1 MTFPERNAPVKKSTE
16 GSGGLVVAA
25 QYQKRRSRSFKC
37 SYLFPVLA
45 GEMVF
50 KVSLRLVFGKDDGN
64 TARQPVAQID
74 RTARFQRTAR
84 RQGPFPQ
91 IIYRLSIERFRCIKA
106 AIYCRVSTKAG
117 QSVEMQLRDLRQLAE
132 QRGFEIVGEYC
143 DEGVSGSCD
152 SRPQLDRMLSDSQ
165 RGKFQAILIWR
176 LDRLDRLDRLGR
188 SLQHLVRL
196 FENFRAWN
204 VALISFGEGLDFS
217 TSMGK
222 LFYQLSG
229 AFAEFE
235 RDCIRE
241 RVKAGMRNARAKGR
255 HIGRP
260 RVIVDAARI
269 GQLSALG
276 TPWAKIG

>member
-1 MTFPERNAPVKKSTE
+1 M
-16 GSGGLVVAA
+16 
-25 QYQKRRSRSFKC
+25 
-37 SYLFPVLA
+37 
-45 GEMVF
+45 
-50 KVSLRLVFGKDDGN
+50 
-64 TARQPVAQID
+64 
-74 RTARFQRTAR
+74 
-84 RQGPFPQ
+84 
-91 IIYRLSIERFRCIKA
+91 KA
-106 AIYCRVSTKAG
+106 AIYCRVSTTAG
-117 QSVEMQLRDLRQLAE
+117 QSVDMQLLDLRQLAQ
-132 QRGFEIVGEYC
+132 QRGFEIVAEFC

-152 SRPQLDRMLSDSQ
+152 SRPRLDQMLSDAQ
-165 RGKFQAILIWR
+165 RGKFQAVLIW
-176 LDRLDRLDRLGR
+176 RLDRLGR

-196 FENFRAWN
+196 FVSFRAWN

-255 HIGRP
+255 RIGRP
-260 RVIVDAARI
+260 RAVVDAARI

-276 TPWAKIG
+276 TPWAKIGRTVGVSARTAKRIALRRAGSV

>member
-1 MTFPERNAPVKKSTE
+1 M
-16 GSGGLVVAA
+16 
-25 QYQKRRSRSFKC
+25 
-37 SYLFPVLA
+37 
-45 GEMVF
+45 
-50 KVSLRLVFGKDDGN
+50 
-64 TARQPVAQID
+64 
-74 RTARFQRTAR
+74 
-84 RQGPFPQ
+84 
-91 IIYRLSIERFRCIKA
+91 KA
-106 AIYCRVSTKAG
+106 AIYCRVSTTTG
-117 QSVEMQLRDLRQLAE
+117 QSVEMQLRDLRQLAQ
-132 QRGFEIVGEYC
+132 QRGFEIVTEFC

-152 SRPQLDRMLSDSQ
+152 SRPQLDRMLADAQ
-165 RGKFQAILIWR
+165 RGKFQAVLIW
-176 LDRLDRLDRLGR
+176 RLDRLGR

-241 RVKAGMRNARAKGR
+241 RVRAGMRNARAKGR

-260 RVIVDAARI
+260 RAIVDAARI
-269 GQLSALG
+269 GQLSAQG
-276 TPWAKIG
+276 TPWAKIGRTVGVSARTVKRIALRGAGSV

>member
-1 MTFPERNAPVKKSTE
+1 V
-16 GSGGLVVAA
+16 
-25 QYQKRRSRSFKC
+25 
-37 SYLFPVLA
+37 
-45 GEMVF
+45 
-50 KVSLRLVFGKDDGN
+50 
-64 TARQPVAQID
+64 
-74 RTARFQRTAR
+74 
-84 RQGPFPQ
+84 
-91 IIYRLSIERFRCIKA
+91 KA
-106 AIYCRVSTKAG
+106 ALYCRVSTTAG

-132 QRGFEIVGEYC
+132 QRGFEIVTEFC

-152 SRPQLDRMLSDSQ
+152 SRPQLDRMLQDAQ
-165 RGKFQAILIWR
+165 RGKFQAILIW
-176 LDRLDRLDRLGR
+176 RLDRLGR

-235 RDCIRE
+235 RDCIRD
-241 RVKAGMRNARAKGR
+241 RVRAGMRNARAKGR

-260 RVIVDAARI
+260 RAVVDVARI

-276 TPWAKIG
+276 TPWAKIGRTVGVSARTVKRIALSGSASI